1 MTCHTPASGP
11 KTPQRQY
18 TATVTNTRIPLP
30 ISRKSDSNT
39 STEDADPPVSEQHQ
53 QKISPPSSS
62 HRSKN
67 EIIRRAS
74 LLSSDLLQEQW
85 EKERKQSRCLDVNL
99 VSVQGELCVPD
110 FISQPDVLD
119 QPQSQ
124 DDDLL
129 HDQSSSSSSIPSTN
143 RPMHR
148 RISSLHERL
157 QELAY
162 DESAWNEITKPS
174 LNDGSSSSVCSNDG
188 VSGSNMDAKLSAQQ
202 QHPHLSP
209 GTMSLEDSDNS
220 SQTLPI
226 PSDSTGTTTSTE
238 AGTIPALPRH
248 SKRPAMSP
256 PTAFKL
262 YQHHLSPFERQEIM
276 KYSQIFFVGQ
286 HIKNKYQ
293 ATLDKPN
300 NNYGYD
306 DERGD
311 YLFVPND
318 HLAYRYEVLEIM
330 GKGSFGQVVKAFDYR
345 SGCTVAVKLI
355 RNKKRFHAQALV
367 EIKTLEDLI
376 KWVRHK
382 GRRRHGTSRAHAI
395 VCLFI

>member
-1 MTCHTPASGP
+1 
-11 KTPQRQY
+11 
-18 TATVTNTRIPLP
+18 
-30 ISRKSDSNT
+30 
-39 STEDADPPVSEQHQ
+39 
-53 QKISPPSSS
+53 
-62 HRSKN
+62 
-67 EIIRRAS
+67 
-74 LLSSDLLQEQW
+74 
-85 EKERKQSRCLDVNL
+85 
-99 VSVQGELCVPD
+99 
-110 FISQPDVLD
+110 
-119 QPQSQ
+119 
-124 DDDLL
+124 
-129 HDQSSSSSSIPSTN
+129 
-143 RPMHR
+143 MHR

-174 LNDGSSSSVCSNDG
+174 STDDSSSSVYSNDG
-188 VSGSNMDAKLSAQQ
+188 VSGNNIDAKTSAKQQ
-202 QHPHLSP
+202 PHLSS
-209 GTMSLEDSDNS
+209 GTISLEDSDS
-220 SQTLPI
+220 TSQTPPI
-226 PSDSTGTTTSTE
+226 PSDSTGTVASAE
-238 AGTIPALPRH
+238 AGTIPSLPRH

-262 YQHHLSPFERQEIM
+262 YQQHLSPFERQEIM
-276 KYSQIFFVGQ
+276 KYSQIFFVGK

-293 ATLDKPN
+293 ATVDKPS

-376 KWVRHK
+376 KWVWHK
-382 GRRRHGTSRAHAI
+382 KKKKTTTTTWYK
-395 VCLFI
+395 